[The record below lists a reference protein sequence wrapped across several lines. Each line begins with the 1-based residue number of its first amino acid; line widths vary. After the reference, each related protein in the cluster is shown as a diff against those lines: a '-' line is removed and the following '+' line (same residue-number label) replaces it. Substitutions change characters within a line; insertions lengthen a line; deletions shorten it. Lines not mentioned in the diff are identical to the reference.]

1 MLRYAMPLLL
11 LSIAF
16 SVSAKEVLICETA
29 PTRQEITP
37 LTQETKFI
45 CPGVKDA
52 KTLPELYRMGWRL
65 IQYGGNNRVNMSN
78 PALSEMTLVVA
89 LEKD

>member
-1 MLRYAMPLLL
+1 MLRYAMLLML
-11 LSIAF
+11 LSAAS

-29 PTRQEITP
+29 PVRNQLTP

-45 CPGVKDA
+45 CPGIKEA
-52 KTLPELYRMGWRL
+52 KTLPELYRLGWRL
-65 IQYGGNNRVNMSN
+65 IQYGGNNRVNTGTGMADMS
-78 PALSEMTLVVA
+78 LVVA

>member
-1 MLRYAMPLLL
+1 MFRYAMLLML
-11 LSIAF
+11 LCVAG

-29 PTRQEITP
+29 PTHLEITP

-45 CPGVKDA
+45 CPGIKDA
-52 KTLPELYRMGWRL
+52 KTLPELYRLGWRL
-65 IQYGGNNRVNMSN
+65 IQYGGNNRVNTGTGMSDM
-78 PALSEMTLVVA
+78 SLVVA